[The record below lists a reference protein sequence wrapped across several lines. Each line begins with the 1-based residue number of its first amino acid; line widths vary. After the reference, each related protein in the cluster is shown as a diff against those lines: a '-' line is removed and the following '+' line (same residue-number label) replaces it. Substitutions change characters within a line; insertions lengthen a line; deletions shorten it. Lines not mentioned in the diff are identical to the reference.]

1 MKRILMCAVSV
12 AILCLTVVCLLWWRS
27 YRESHAV
34 YDGRRVT
41 RKLEW
46 YGYGLGSPLR
56 KSLYAKYYV
65 YEDQPGHWVKQG
77 PYVEY
82 YPNGNVRLENYYV
95 DDQQNGKESI
105 FNEAGIETLRIY
117 WQQNKNVGYLRCPCV
132 DP

>member
-1 MKRILMCAVSV
+1 MKRVLMCAVGV
-12 AILCLTVVCLLWWRS
+12 TILCLTVVCLLWWRS
-27 YRESHAV
+27 HRESHAV

-46 YGYGLGSPLR
+46 YGHGLGNPLR

-65 YEDQPGHWVKQG
+65 YEGQPGHWVKQG

-117 WQQNKNVGYLRCPCV
+117 WQQNKNVGYQRCPCV